1 MDEDALRRG
10 LEANKPGHAVLDVFK
25 TEPLP
30 GNHWIWTHP
39 RVRVS
44 AHTSNS
50 GDGVQPR
57 ADEQFIANLGRYLA
71 GEPLMNEAEK
81 SEVGLA

>member
-1 MDEDALRRG
+1 
-10 LEANKPGHAVLDVFK
+10 
-25 TEPLP
+25 
-30 GNHWIWTHP
+30 
-39 RVRVS
+39 VRVS

-57 ADEQFIANLGRYLA
+57 ADIQFIENLERYLA
-71 GEPLMNEAEK
+71 GEPLMNEADR